1 MSTTQTVKKS
11 GRVLDIKSPTT
22 GELHMGEFLKA
33 NVIGQ
38 SEACQAAVRIKTR
51 ALSPLKRNGCAGFY
65 AFQGEPG
72 VGKTELVKMICKYLH
87 GDPMA
92 FVLIDGGLLQDDAQA
107 STLTGAPPM
116 YVGYEEPEKAKKRM
130 EAEKALMDKLREQN
144 PALAA
149 KYKTFNPRK
158 LLTRE
163 NLVGSRGASKVPLS
177 IVFIDEA
184 DKMNSRIDDL
194 LLNAVVN
201 GVLMMSDNEMVD
213 VSDVVFIIAG
223 NHGSARVVSRKA
235 PIGFMNETV
244 ETAQAASQEIIMQAM
259 RERHRPEFIDR
270 IDEIIF
276 FNKLQAED
284 LKMITSL
291 RIDEVVTRF
300 QLVMPRGTAFSVRVE
315 PSARDFI
322 YRESMKE
329 GGNARRI
336 GRMVQKHFTDDL
348 DRLIAKLVTND
359 ESVTV
364 DDLVTVEHDEG
375 RADLTWQVFED
386 EGISA
391 DGDHLIQV
399 RPDTPV
405 SQIFL
410 GKERV
415 RKTLKLKAKGSTKK
429 VYKVVIPCES
439 QDEMTKAFT
448 MFGGEVREILE
459 LPVVSFEMGMV
470 APWNLTLFVECTV
483 DQSKLLEEH
492 FEGEGEVAVTDREP
506 SAEETTP
513 KA

>member
-1 MSTTQTVKKS
+1 
-11 GRVLDIKSPTT
+11 
-22 GELHMGEFLKA
+22 
-33 NVIGQ
+33 
-38 SEACQAAVRIKTR
+38 
-51 ALSPLKRNGCAGFY
+51 
-65 AFQGEPG
+65 
-72 VGKTELVKMICKYLH
+72 
-87 GDPMA
+87 
-92 FVLIDGGLLQDDAQA
+92 
-107 STLTGAPPM
+107 
-116 YVGYEEPEKAKKRM
+116 
-130 EAEKALMDKLREQN
+130 
-144 PALAA
+144 
-149 KYKTFNPRK
+149 
-158 LLTRE
+158 
-163 NLVGSRGASKVPLS
+163 
-177 IVFIDEA
+177 
-184 DKMNSRIDDL
+184 
-194 LLNAVVN
+194 
-201 GVLMMSDNEMVD
+201 
-213 VSDVVFIIAG
+213 
-223 NHGSARVVSRKA
+223 
-235 PIGFMNETV
+235 
-244 ETAQAASQEIIMQAM
+244 MQAM

-364 DDLVTVEHDEG
+364 DDLVTVEHEEG

-439 QDEMTKAFT
+439 QDEMTRAFT